1 MADQT
6 MLIDYTNRD
15 YNSLVQ
21 SLLELAALKLPE
33 WTDRSQNDLG
43 RMLVELFAYVGDT
56 LLYYQDRVANE
67 AFLATAVERRS
78 VIDLLALI
86 GYTLGTPA
94 PAAVKLT
101 LRAPNTAA
109 TPVQVEVGARFSTVA
124 APGKPAVDF
133 IYLPG
138 TDPTA
143 TTGLSVTRDGTG
155 GEVSFELPVLQ
166 ASRVLR
172 ETLGTTT
179 GDRNQAFR
187 LKQGPVLLPRDA
199 DAQDYIRVEID
210 AGGGFET
217 WQKRKTL
224 LYSNANDAHYI
235 VEIDDQDKAQIV
247 LGDGTYGR
255 LPPAGS
261 TVRANYLVGGGNAGN
276 VGPST
281 ITVMKSGVSVG
292 VKVSHAL
299 AASGGQDRESI
310 EHARTLAPQVFRSFQ
325 RAVTADDYAA
335 LARNVPGVARA
346 VAVPQSWNWVD
357 LIVVP
362 DGGYDLSDAL
372 RATLLR
378 YFESRR
384 MLTVIVNPRSPVFVS
399 IDLTVKVEVEP
410 TFYRDD
416 VAQRVE
422 DALFDLFLIDN
433 LDFGRNFYVSKVF
446 EAVEAIDGVAFAEVT
461 VFQGTRSSPP
471 GQLVVPE
478 LGSPGVLLL
487 RPREFPRAGTITV
500 QASKGLV

>member
-1 MADQT
+1 MANQT
-6 MLIDYTNRD
+6 TIKDYTNRD
-15 YNSLVQ
+15 YTSLLQ
-21 SLLELAALKLPE
+21 SLLDLAALKLPE
-33 WTDRSQNDLG
+33 WTDRSENDLG
-43 RMLVELFAYVGDT
+43 RMLLELFAHVGDT
-56 LLYYQDRVANE
+56 LLYYQDRIASE

-86 GYTLGTPA
+86 GYTLGTPS
-94 PAAVKLT
+94 PASVKLT
-101 LRAPNTAA
+101 LRAPNNAV
-109 TPVQVEVGARFSTVA
+109 TPVVVETGARFSTVA
-124 APGKPAVDF
+124 APGKPAIDF

-143 TTGLSVTRDGTG
+143 STSVSVARNGTG
-155 GEVSFELPVLQ
+155 GEVVFDIPVVH
-166 ASRVLR
+166 ATRVLH
-172 ETLGTTT
+172 EGLGTTT

-187 LKQGPVLLPRDA
+187 LKQSPVLLARDA
-199 DAQDYIRVEID
+199 DAQDYLRVELD

-217 WQKRKTL
+217 WQRRKTL
-224 LYSNANDAHYI
+224 LYSNANDPHFT
-235 VEIDDQDKAQIV
+235 VEIDDQDQAHIV

-261 TVRANYLVGGGNAGN
+261 TVRASYLIGGGGAGN
-276 VGPST
+276 VGPNT
-281 ITVMKSGVSVG
+281 ITVMKSGVNVG
-292 VKVSHAL
+292 VKASNPL
-299 AASGGQDRESI
+299 AASGGQDRETI

-357 LIVVP
+357 LYIVP
-362 DGGYDLSDAL
+362 SGGFDLSDAL

-384 MLTVIVNPRSPVFVS
+384 MLTVVVTPRSPVFVS
-399 IDLTVKVEVEP
+399 IDLTVKIEVEP

-416 VAQRVE
+416 VSQRVQ
-422 DALFDLFLIDN
+422 DALAALFDIEN

-446 EAVEAIDGVAFAEVT
+446 EAVEAVAGVAFAEVIL
-461 VFQGTRSSPP
+461 FQGTRSNPA
-471 GQLVVPE
+471 GELVLPDPA
-478 LGSPGVLLL
+478 SPGVLQL
-487 RPREFPRAGTITV
+487 RAREFPRTGVVTV